1 MMRQRPERTRT
12 ETFKSQG
19 FSLLT
24 PKMFPRLRHSQTG
37 AQTGLVLLST
47 QQLVRL
53 SLHRGGFWEMLSDR
67 DKHHV
72 HSSTYRLFIMRLNHG
87 SQTHSGDSLRV
98 SPLPA
103 RWSAGQSGAA
113 ARMMMLVPSLS
124 LSSQL
129 LLQIGPEK

>member
-24 PKMFPRLRHSQTG
+24 LEMFPRLRYSQTG

-47 QQLVRL
+47 EQMVRL

-67 DKHHV
+67 DKHDV
-72 HSSTYRLFIMRLNHG
+72 HSSTYQLFYHETKPRL
-87 SQTHSGDSLRV
+87 TDSLWGRSPGV
-98 SPLPA
+98 STPCEVECWTVWSRCSHDDARSFALALVSAPA
-103 RWSAGQSGAA
+103 PDWT
-113 ARMMMLVPSLS
+113 
-124 LSSQL
+124 
-129 LLQIGPEK
+129 